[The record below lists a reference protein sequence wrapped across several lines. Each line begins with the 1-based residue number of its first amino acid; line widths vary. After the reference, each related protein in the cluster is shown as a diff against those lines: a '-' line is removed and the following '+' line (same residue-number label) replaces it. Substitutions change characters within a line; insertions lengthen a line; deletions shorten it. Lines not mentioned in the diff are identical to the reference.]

1 MESKIIRSR
10 KIDRRLN
17 LSLHDVIEVIRLL
30 DRPATGREVER
41 FLEQYELKVD
51 VQPITEGERS
61 TDFIS
66 VTVPGHEGRS
76 TGGNAPTFGIIGRLG
91 GIGARP
97 ETLGLVSDGDG
108 AVTAVAAALALGR
121 RAAAGDRL
129 AGDVV
134 IATHICPNA
143 PTEPHDPVPFMGSPV
158 SMATMNRL
166 EVSAAMEAIMVV
178 DTTKGN
184 RILNWK
190 GIAITSTVVGGWI
203 VPVAP
208 DLLDVYEQVCGV
220 PPRVLPL
227 STYDITPYGNGLYH
241 VNSILQPSVATEV
254 PVVGVA
260 ITAETAVPGSGSNAS
275 HPGDIALAV
284 SFCLESA
291 ARFGAGR
298 LQLYD
303 VDQHAIAL
311 ERYGPMTHLQVD
323 GS

>member
-1 MESKIIRSR
+1 
-10 KIDRRLN
+10 
-17 LSLHDVIEVIRLL
+17 LSLHDVIETMRLL
-30 DRPATGREVER
+30 DGPATGQEVGRLLER
-41 FLEQYELKVD
+41 HELEVA
-51 VQPITEGERS
+51 VQPISEGDRS

-66 VTVPGHEGRS
+66 VTVPGREGRS
-76 TGGNAPTFGIIGRLG
+76 SGGDAPTFGIIGRLG

-97 ETLGLVSDGDG
+97 EAVGLVSDGDG
-108 AVTAVAAALALGR
+108 AVTAIAAALGLGR
-121 RAAAGDRL
+121 RASAGDRL
-129 AGDVV
+129 TGDVI

-166 EVSAAMEAIMVV
+166 EVGQDMEAIIVV

-190 GIAITSTVVGGWI
+190 GIAITSTVVEGW
-203 VPVAP
+203 VLPVAP

-241 VNSILQPSVATEV
+241 VNSILQPAVATDV

-260 ITAETAVPGSGSNAS
+260 ITAETAVPGSASNAS
-275 HPGDIALAV
+275 HPEDIALAV

-303 VDQHAIAL
+303 VAQHALAL
-311 ERYGPMTHLQVD
+311 EQYGPMAHLQGD
-323 GS
+323 GAGRSSKSG

>member
-1 MESKIIRSR
+1 M
-10 KIDRRLN
+10 
-17 LSLHDVIEVIRLL
+17 SLHDVIEAMRLL
-30 DRPATGREVER
+30 DGPATGRDVAGLLGQHSLEVA
-41 FLEQYELKVD
+41 
-51 VQPITEGERS
+51 VQPTTEGKRS

-66 VTVPGHEGRS
+66 VTVPGRQGRS
-76 TGGNAPTFGIIGRLG
+76 VGGDAPTFGIIGRLG

-97 ETLGLVSDGDG
+97 EAVGLVSDGDG

-134 IATHICPNA
+134 IATHICPEA

-166 EVSAAMEAIMVV
+166 EVGADMEAIMVV

-190 GIAITSTVVGGWI
+190 GIAITSTVVGGW
-203 VPVAP
+203 VLPVAP
-208 DLLDVYEQVCGV
+208 DLLDIYEQVCGV

-241 VNSILQPSVATEV
+241 VNSILQPAVATDV

-291 ARFGAGR
+291 ARFGSGR
-298 LQLYD
+298 LQFYD
-303 VDQHAIAL
+303 VDQYAIAL
-311 ERYGPMTHLQVD
+311 ERYGSMTHLQGD
-323 GS
+323 GAERPTEGG

>member
-1 MESKIIRSR
+1 M
-10 KIDRRLN
+10 
-17 LSLHDVIEVIRLL
+17 HDVIEAMRLL
-30 DRPATGREVER
+30 DGPATGRDVAR
-41 FLEQYELKVD
+41 LLEQQDLDVA
-51 VQPITEGERS
+51 VQPITEGDRS

-66 VTVPGHEGRS
+66 VIVPGREGRS
-76 TGGNAPTFGIIGRLG
+76 SGGDAPTFGIIGRLG

-97 ETLGLVSDGDG
+97 EAVGLVSDGDG
-108 AVTAVAAALALGR
+108 AVTAVAVALALGR

-134 IATHICPNA
+134 VATHICPDA

-166 EVSAAMEAIMVV
+166 EVGADMEAIMVV

-190 GIAITSTVVGGWI
+190 GIAITSTVLGGW
-203 VPVAP
+203 VLPVAP
-208 DLLDVYEQVCGV
+208 DLLDIYEQVCGV
-220 PPRVLPL
+220 HPRVLPL

-241 VNSILQPSVATEV
+241 VNSILQPAVATDV

-260 ITAETAVPGSGSNAS
+260 ITAETAVPGSGTNAS

-284 SFCLESA
+284 SLCLESA
-291 ARFGAGR
+291 ARFGTGR
-298 LQLYD
+298 LHLYD
-303 VDQHAIAL
+303 IDQHAIAL
-311 ERYGPMTHLQVD
+311 KRYGQMTHLQGD
-323 GS
+323 GAGHPGESG

>member
-1 MESKIIRSR
+1 M
-10 KIDRRLN
+10 
-17 LSLHDVIEVIRLL
+17 HDVIEAMRLL
-30 DRPATGREVER
+30 DGPATGREVAR
-41 FLEQYELKVD
+41 RLEQHDLEVA
-51 VQPITEGERS
+51 VQPITEGDRS

-66 VTVPGHEGRS
+66 VTVPGREGRS
-76 TGGNAPTFGIIGRLG
+76 SGGDAPTLGIIGRLG

-97 ETLGLVSDGDG
+97 EAVGLVSDGDG

-134 IATHICPNA
+134 VATHICPDA

-166 EVSAAMEAIMVV
+166 EVGAAMEAIMVV

-190 GIAITSTVVGGWI
+190 GIAVTSTVLGGW
-203 VPVAP
+203 VLPVAP
-208 DLLDVYEQVCGV
+208 DLLDIYEQVCGV

-241 VNSILQPSVATEV
+241 VNSILQPAVATDV

-260 ITAETAVPGSGSNAS
+260 ITSETAVPGSGTNAS

-284 SFCLESA
+284 ALCLESA
-291 ARFGAGR
+291 ARFGTGR

-303 VDQHAIAL
+303 IAQHAVAL
-311 ERYGPMTHLQVD
+311 ERYGPMTHLQSD
-323 GS
+323 GAGGPAESG